1 MGRSGP
7 PGGGR
12 TEARIAAFQAPTT
25 LVAAKKRDRAPPCG
39 SDATNRSPRAALH
52 TAPFVVSGIRPLP
65 SPTRTETLH
74 LIAAGLR
81 APSADNCHHVR
92 FAIDDGGLAI
102 RTTPAFRQ
110 NTERH
115 RRLLTLLSFG
125 AIGEN
130 LRLWLAGRDLA
141 FEPRWFPRPDDPDL
155 LLDIRWQAL
164 GSDSTRDPLVAMITG
179 RHTNRRFYQGP
190 PLSVPE
196 REAFDRSI
204 PPASPVAL
212 DWFDDPARR
221 RPLLQLIRLAESSR
235 FGDEHLHAEMFE
247 SIDFA
252 AGWRRATNERLAP
265 ATLEVEPF
273 LRGPFAW
280 MRHWN
285 VMRAANRVGMHHV
298 FGLRA
303 GYLPARLSPHLGVL
317 SSHLPPDEAALA
329 VGAAFQRIWL
339 TAEHLGLALQPMV
352 ASAILATPDA
362 PNGGGGAELQRR
374 LQQGW
379 SALLGD
385 ALPLVVFRLGR
396 AKRPR
401 YVSGRRPVEDYLV

>member
-1 MGRSGP
+1 M
-7 PGGGR
+7 
-12 TEARIAAFQAPTT
+12 
-25 LVAAKKRDRAPPCG
+25 
-39 SDATNRSPRAALH
+39 
-52 TAPFVVSGIRPLP
+52 P

-92 FAIDDGGLAI
+92 FVIDDGGFAM
-102 RTTPAFRQ
+102 RAAPDFRQ
-110 NTERH
+110 TTERH

-130 LRLWLAGRDLA
+130 LRLWLTGRDLR
-141 FEPRWFPRPDDPDL
+141 FEPRWFPRADDPDL
-155 LLDIRWQAL
+155 LLDIRWDAL
-164 GSDSTRDPLVAMITG
+164 GTNAARDPLAAVIAS

-190 PLSVPE
+190 PMTGTE
-196 REAFDRSI
+196 RAELDRSI
-204 PPASPVAL
+204 PATGPVAL
-212 DWFDDPARR
+212 DWFDEPARR

-235 FGDEHLHAEMFE
+235 FGDERLHAEMFE
-247 SIDFA
+247 SIDFT

-273 LRGPFAW
+273 LRAPFAL
-280 MRHWN
+280 MRHWH

-317 SSHLPPDEAALA
+317 SSRLPPDEAALA
-329 VGAAFQRIWL
+329 VGAAFQRVWL

-362 PNGGGGAELQRR
+362 PDRGGGKELQRR
-374 LQQGW
+374 LQAGW
-379 SALLGD
+379 TALIGD

-396 AKRPR
+396 ARRPR